1 VCIILSNE
9 YNNGKG
15 RCNME
20 ILIGIFVFF
29 IFIAA
34 ALNIGVVLFKILFTI
49 IGAVMGFVLIIM
61 LIPLGIGFL
70 LIPAIIIGIIAA
82 IIKCIQFIF

>member
-1 VCIILSNE
+1 MLMTGIKYSSKI
-9 YNNGKG
+9 KG
-15 RCNME
+15 RYKMDL
-20 ILIGIFVFF
+20 IIGIFVFF

-34 ALNIGVVLFKILFTI
+34 ALSIGVVLLKIIFTI
-49 IGAVMGFVLIIM
+49 IGVIIGVVLIFL

-70 LIPAIIIGIIAA
+70 LIPAIIIGIIFA